1 MTVPLFPLVLYLL
14 QQIITT
20 TTTMTIATIQPV
32 TIPPITP
39 PLLKCQQNHYQ
50 TNVTKLGYQS
60 ENVLYIL
67 KSQMKSVCW

>member
-1 MTVPLFPLVLYLL
+1 
-14 QQIITT
+14 
-20 TTTMTIATIQPV
+20 MTIATIQPV

>member
-1 MTVPLFPLVLYLL
+1 
-14 QQIITT
+14 
-20 TTTMTIATIQPV
+20 MTIATIQPV

-60 ENVLYIL
+60 ENVLYIYIYIY
-67 KSQMKSVCW
+67 KKVK